1 VSLGCLWDDDDDDD
15 DEILRVAEPYFWSPK
30 FVICAQVTCV
40 IVPRALLAV
49 SVPNIN
55 IPEEL
60 VSVVSV
66 QKFRAVPRI

>member
-1 VSLGCLWDDDDDDD
+1 
-15 DEILRVAEPYFWSPK
+15 
-30 FVICAQVTCV
+30 V
-40 IVPRALLAV
+40 IVPHALLAV